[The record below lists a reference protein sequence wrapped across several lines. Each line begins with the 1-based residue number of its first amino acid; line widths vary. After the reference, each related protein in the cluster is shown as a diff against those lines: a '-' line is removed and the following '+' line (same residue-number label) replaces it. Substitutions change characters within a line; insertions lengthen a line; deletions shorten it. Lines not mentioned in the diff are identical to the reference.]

1 MFHLTQ
7 DPHVDHDIL
16 GGVCLQGAHVGP
28 LVLPG
33 HLPDDQH
40 PVVVSLP
47 DDRVTRVP
55 AEGQVSHSQQV
66 QAGVVGPGNR
76 PRNNPL
82 LRKVFSF
89 NKTTFNPHFQRIQ
102 TINNISLFR
111 TFSDGKVCWSQKIYL
126 NRLRLRT
133 GNSFTKLKSAAL
145 CFHIWHLICIQ
156 QLKTAFQPS
165 IFFIHR
171 EEGCIYSFSS
181 CKSSMNLQVE

>member
-1 MFHLTQ
+1 MIRTQ
-7 DPHVDHDIL
+7 SLCRCLMIEWRESPLKVRLPTVSRSRLESWALVTDHETT
-16 GGVCLQGAHVGP
+16 HFW
-28 LVLPG
+28 
-33 HLPDDQH
+33 
-40 PVVVSLP
+40 
-47 DDRVTRVP
+47 
-55 AEGQVSHSQQV
+55 E
-66 QAGVVGPGNR
+66 
-76 PRNNPL
+76 
-82 LRKVFSF
+82 KFFSF

-133 GNSFTKLKSAAL
+133 RNSFTKLKSAAF